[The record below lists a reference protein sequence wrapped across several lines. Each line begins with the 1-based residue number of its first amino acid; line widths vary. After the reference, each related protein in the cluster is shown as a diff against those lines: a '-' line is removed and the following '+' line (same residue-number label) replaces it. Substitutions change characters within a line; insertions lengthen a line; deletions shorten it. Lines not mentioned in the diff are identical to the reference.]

1 MRQTL
6 KSIMHQNI
14 VVCNNKLR
22 WVEIKGTDK
31 EREGGAREG
40 KEKGERGKER
50 EGAIILIYSDNVN
63 CRVVKIGRFLEFSQ
77 HSTASLRL
85 KKST

>member
-22 WVEIKGTDK
+22 WVETKGTDK

-40 KEKGERGKER
+40 KEKGESGTGESNGRMRKSHMRERRKKACQGKTCM
-50 EGAIILIYSDNVN
+50 ALLMS
-63 CRVVKIGRFLEFSQ
+63 S
-77 HSTASLRL
+77 STIAL
-85 KKST
+85 

>member
-6 KSIMHQNI
+6 KSIMPQKI

-22 WVEIKGTDK
+22 KVETKGTDK
-31 EREGGAREG
+31 EKEGGAREG
-40 KEKGERGKER
+40 KEKGERVKER
-50 EGAIILIYSDNVN
+50 EGATILIYSDNVN

-77 HSTASLRL
+77 NSTASLRL